1 MSTILRVLMLFAACM
16 LTSVGTS
23 ASAAP
28 PCAKRSDVVYN
39 LAQAYSEV
47 PAARGLAAG
56 SMMVEV
62 FTSAEGT
69 FTIVVTRADGMS
81 CLIAAG
87 TSWRH
92 VDATLDDQES

>member
-1 MSTILRVLMLFAACM
+1 MSTILRVLTLFAACL
-16 LTSVGTS
+16 LTSGAAP

-39 LAQAYSEV
+39 LAQKYSEI

-56 SMMVEV
+56 SLMIEV

-69 FTIVVTRADGMS
+69 FTIVVTRPDGMS

-92 VDATLDDQES
+92 VDATLNDKES